1 MFYTFLAIF
10 AIFFMSYFVI
20 IPLSHVSEQAGSYT
34 WAFFVNKN
42 LSINNFIIHREII
55 IFCLRIM
62 NRSRNDINGLKII
75 KVCLSAIYNWTELS
89 IHTMNTLG

>member
-1 MFYTFLAIF
+1 MFYTFLTIF
-10 AIFFMSYFVI
+10 DLFFMSYFVI

-34 WAFFVNKN
+34 WAFFVNKK
-42 LSINNFIIHREII
+42 LSINNFIHREII

-62 NRSRNDINGLKII
+62 NRSRNDINGLNII

-89 IHTMNTLG
+89 IHTMNMLG